1 MMKKTSGQVSRAAV
15 NPVGARS
22 LRSQLADVLEAA
34 ILLGEYEPG
43 ARLIER
49 ALIERFGVSS
59 IPVREALQDLE
70 SRGLVVKL
78 PNVGCRVVE
87 LSAEDARAVRDL
99 RRHLEPRVTRWAAER
114 FTEEWREP
122 LTAQWRKMLEAA
134 ELHDVP
140 AFFHEDLALHRMV
153 WRIAGNRFAARAL
166 ETAVGPLFAS
176 GLVQGTRSGRLEMV
190 KEARKHEGIVNA
202 VVSGDGD
209 QAERLLLEMASEF
222 EDYLQESGEPPA
234 RTSKNGSKG
243 RQA

>member
-1 MMKKTSGQVSRAAV
+1 V
-15 NPVGARS
+15 
-22 LRSQLADVLEAA
+22 ADVLEAA

-49 ALIERFGVSS
+49 ELIGRFGVSS

-87 LSAEDARAVRDL
+87 LSAEDALAVSEL
-99 RRHLEPRVTRWAAER
+99 RRHLEPLVARWAAER

-122 LTAQWRKMLEAA
+122 LTEQWRRMVDAA
-134 ELHDVP
+134 ERNDV
-140 AFFHEDLALHRMV
+140 AGFFHEDLGFHRMV

-166 ETAVGPLFAS
+166 ETALGPLFAS
-176 GLVQGTRSGRLEMV
+176 GLVRGTRSGRLHLE
-190 KEARKHEGIVNA
+190 KEARKHEGILNA
-202 VVSGDGD
+202 VLKGDGD
-209 QAERLLLEMASEF
+209 RAERLLLEMGVGF
-222 EDYLQESGEPPA
+222 EDHVQGMAEQPERP
-234 RTSKNGSKG
+234 SKNGSKG